1 MPKID
6 EKKFVFVLI
15 FLHLVI
21 TLPLAY
27 LLNVWADEASTLATT
42 GDGFFQTFNNFY
54 NEKQA
59 PLYFFLIGLWRELND
74 SIFFARLF
82 SIICSALAIWF
93 FFFLAKKLFTEK
105 SAYFIAAFFAL
116 HPFLIWASLEIR
128 VYSLVILLSIL
139 LLSLFYDGFLDIQR
153 KDAKTQRRKE
163 MLFVAVSVFAL
174 YANYYLGFLLVGNF
188 AALLILRRWKEARI
202 YFRRMMLVGAG
213 ILPLLWIVNLQFA
226 GRAAVFQAE
235 KSFVEVFRILWNHFL
250 TFILPTEI
258 YPGKDISYFSIF
270 RVWFVRLGLIAVIA
284 VFIKKRLKP
293 NENILV
299 FGAIVFVINLFLLA
313 VYFVLSSDVVAI
325 RHASVLFVPLILFVG
340 SILTKNLPPK
350 SWIILAVLTAIFFTY
365 SIGSLYP
372 NLAKR
377 GDWARVAAFIEQ
389 NEAPDQPILVFQSYD
404 VLSFRAHYRGANRI
418 LPDEKI
424 LDWGLEDDFGSPQ
437 TFGRQIEFIISKMP
451 NAREIWVVTD
461 ESCQTTKACLPLE
474 NYINANY
481 TIVQEK
487 DFYLERVRLLRKKEN
502 DRIN

>member
-6 EKKFVFVLI
+6 EKKFVFLLI

-21 TLPLAY
+21 TLPFAY
-27 LLNVWADEASTLATT
+27 FLNVWADEASTLATT
-42 GDGFFQTFNNFY
+42 NDGFLRTFDNFY

-59 PLYFFLIGLWRELND
+59 PLYFFLIGLWRELNG

-93 FFFLAKKLFTEK
+93 FFHLAKRLFAGK
-105 SAYFIAAFFAL
+105 AALFIAAIFAL

-139 LLSLFYDGFLDIQR
+139 LLTLFYDGFLDIQP

-163 MLFVAVSVFAL
+163 ILFAAIAVFAL
-174 YANYYLGFLLVGNF
+174 YANYYIGFLLVGNF

-202 YFRRMMLVGAG
+202 YFRLMFLVGAG
-213 ILPLLWIVNLQFA
+213 ILPLLWLVNLQFG

-235 KSFVEVFRILWNHFL
+235 KSFVEAFRILWNHFL
-250 TFILPTEI
+250 TFILPTKI
-258 YPGKDISYFSIF
+258 YPGEEISYFSIF
-270 RVWFVRLGLIAVIA
+270 RVWFVRLGLLAVIA

-293 NENILV
+293 DENTLV

-325 RHASVLFVPLILFVG
+325 RHAAVLFAPMILFAAL
-340 SILTKNLPPK
+340 ILTKILPAK
-350 SWIILAVLTAIFFTY
+350 SWIFAAVLLAIFFTY
-365 SIGSLYP
+365 SISTLYP

-389 NEAPDQPILVFQSYD
+389 NETPDQPILVFQSYD
-404 VLSFRAHYRGANRI
+404 VLSLRAHYRGANRI

-424 LDWGLEDDFGSPQ
+424 LDWGLEDEFGSPQ
-437 TFGRQIEFIISKMP
+437 TFIRQIEFIISKIP
-451 NAREIWVVTD
+451 DAWEIWIVTD

-474 NYINANY
+474 NFINANY

-487 DFYLERVRLLRKKEN
+487 DFYLERVRLLRKKEK
-502 DRIN
+502 

>member
-6 EKKFVFVLI
+6 EKKFLLIII

-27 LLNVWADEASTLATT
+27 FLNVWADEASTLATT
-42 GDGFFQTFNNFY
+42 NDGFFQTFNNFY

-82 SIICSALAIWF
+82 SIICSALAIRF
-93 FFFLAKKLFTEK
+93 FFHLAKKIFTRKAALFIT
-105 SAYFIAAFFAL
+105 AFFAL

-139 LLSLFYDGFLDIQR
+139 LLTLFNEGFLNKQTEDAR
-153 KDAKTQRRKE
+153 KYRIFYILT
-163 MLFVAVSVFAL
+163 SIFAL
-174 YANYYLGFLLVGNF
+174 YTNYYLGFLLVGNF
-188 AALLILRRWKEARI
+188 AALLILKRRSEAQI
-202 YFRRMMLVGAG
+202 YFRLMLIVGAA
-213 ILPLLWIVNLQFA
+213 ILPLLSLVNLQFG

-235 KSFVEVFRILWNHFL
+235 KSVVEIFRILWNHFL

-258 YPGKDISYFSIF
+258 YPGEEISYFSIF
-270 RVWFVRLGLIAVIA
+270 RVWFVRLGLLAIIVA
-284 VFIKKRLKP
+284 FIKKRLKAD
-293 NENILV
+293 ENTLT
-299 FGAIVFVINLFLLA
+299 FGAIVFVINLFLFA
-313 VYFVLSSDVVAI
+313 VYFVLSSDLVAI
-325 RHASVLFVPLILFVG
+325 RHAAVLFAPMILFAAL
-340 SILTKNLPPK
+340 ILTKILPAK
-350 SWIILAVLTAIFFTY
+350 SRIFAAVLLAIFFAY
-365 SIGSLYP
+365 SISALYP

-389 NEAPDQPILVFQSYD
+389 NETPDQPIFVHQIYD
-404 VLSFRAHYRGANRI
+404 VLSLRAHYRGANRI

-424 LDWGLEDDFGSPQ
+424 LDWGLEDEFGSPQ
-437 TFGRQIEFIISKMP
+437 TFIRQIEFIISKIP
-451 NAREIWVVTD
+451 PDAREIWIVTD

-474 NYINANY
+474 NFINANY

-487 DFYLERVRLLRKKEN
+487 DFYLERVRLLRKKEK
-502 DRIN
+502 